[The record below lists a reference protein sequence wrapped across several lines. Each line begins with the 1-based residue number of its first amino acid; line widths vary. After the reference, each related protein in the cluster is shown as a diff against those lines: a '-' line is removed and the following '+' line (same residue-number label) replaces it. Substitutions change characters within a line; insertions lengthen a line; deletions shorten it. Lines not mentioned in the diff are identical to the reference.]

1 MDRTAANVIALA
13 EKEVGY
19 LEKASNSNLD
29 SVTGNAGYNNYTKYA
44 RDLHQAGYYQANKQG
59 YAWCDMFVDWL
70 FFKLCGND
78 AVAAQEMICQTG
90 PYGAGCTN
98 SAQYYKQQ
106 GRFFESG
113 PQPGDQI
120 FFWAADKSYVAHT
133 GLVVDVDDTYVYTI
147 EGNTSGASGVVANGG
162 GVCNKRYALNYSR
175 IYGYGRPKYDKES
188 TTSAPTTTTQKE
200 GFKVNMKELKKGC
213 AGKQVK
219 TLQALLIGY
228 GYSCGKSGAD
238 GEFGSGTD
246 SALRKYQKANGLTVD
261 GVAGP
266 KTWAKLLGI
275 T

>member
-1 MDRTAANVIALA
+1 MDRTAANAIAIA

-19 LEKASNSNLD
+19 LEKASNAHLD
-29 SVTGNAGYNNYTKYA
+29 TMTGNAGYNNYTKYA

-59 YAWCDMFVDWL
+59 YAWCDMFVDWI
-70 FFKLCGND
+70 FYRLCGGD
-78 AVAAQEMICQTG
+78 AKKAQEMICQTG

-98 SAQYYKQQ
+98 SAQYYKQG
-106 GRFFESG
+106 GRFQTTD

-120 FFWAADKSYVAHT
+120 FFWAADRSYVAHT

-175 IYGYGRPKYDKES
+175 IYGYGRPKYEQKS
-188 TTSAPTTTTQKE
+188 TTSVPATTQKE
-200 GFKVNMKELKKGC
+200 GFKVSMKELKKGC

-219 TLQALLIGY
+219 SLQALLIGF
-228 GYSCGKSGAD
+228 GYNCGKAGAD
-238 GEFGSGTD
+238 GEFGAKTD
-246 SALRKYQKANGLTVD
+246 TALRKYQTDNSLTPD

-266 KTWAKLLGI
+266 KTWAKLLGQ
-275 T
+275 